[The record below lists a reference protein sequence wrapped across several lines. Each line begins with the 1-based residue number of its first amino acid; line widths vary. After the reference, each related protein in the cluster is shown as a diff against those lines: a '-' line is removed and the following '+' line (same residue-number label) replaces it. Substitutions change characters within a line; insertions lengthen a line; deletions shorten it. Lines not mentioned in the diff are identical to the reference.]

1 MTGGAAPPP
10 VRTELEL
17 RVAFSGET
25 DRLARILKVLR
36 KSAGALRAHLVHRVH
51 EEWLAHFLCEMP
63 AEGASAL
70 KREGEKVETDT
81 VVTVRTRNRP
91 GTFSFLMQTLAAEK
105 VQILYSYSTAMEDEL
120 LVVFRTA
127 ENPKTEDLLRNLLVL
142 PDTSIPRGVEAGFPP
157 SLPAGRTGGHPRK
170 RSS

>member
-1 MTGGAAPPP
+1 MTEGRVPPP

-17 RVAFSGET
+17 QVAFSGEP

-36 KSAGALRAHLVHRVH
+36 KSAGALRAHLVYRLP
-51 EEWLAHFLCEMP
+51 ESWLAHFLCDKP

-70 KREGEKVETDT
+70 EREGEKVQTET

-91 GTFSFLMQTLAAEK
+91 GTFSHLVQTLAAEK
-105 VQILYSYSTAMEDEL
+105 VQVLYSYSTAMEDEL
-120 LVVFRTA
+120 LVVIRTA
-127 ENPKTEDLLRNLLVL
+127 ENPKAEDLLRNLLVL
-142 PDTSIPRGVEAGFPP
+142 PDPSIPRGLEAARSPAPP
-157 SLPAGRTGGHPRK
+157 GGKTSRQPRK